1 MGDPGGMKNFGRVGI
16 GIAFLV
22 GCGGGGSSSVSI
34 DNFAQ
39 KYAEALCEKNFT
51 CCDQAELTGKTQSQ
65 CVSDNSAVLSLLIS
79 EIKSSQAQNRASY
92 SATASGT
99 CVDSLKAMSCDEFK
113 QGSQANMAACMA
125 LIMPKVAMGGAC
137 TQSYECVTENCEGA
151 DTSTDPPTE
160 GTCGPAPTVASVG
173 ASCATAEC
181 VGGAYCDSATTT
193 CQPKKGAGEAC
204 TLDSECL
211 NSCNTTTNTCTCYA
225 GCRVVEATTTGG
237 TVLSVLVLGA
247 GFVFVRKRW
256 RRRA

>member
-1 MGDPGGMKNFGRVGI
+1 MKKLGWVGI
-16 GIAFLV
+16 GIVLLV
-22 GCGGGGSSSVSI
+22 GCGGGGSSSVTI

-92 SATASGT
+92 SATASGM

-137 TQSYECVTENCEGA
+137 TQAYECVTGNCEGA
-151 DTSTDPPTE
+151 DSTTTPPTE
-160 GTCGPAPTVASVG
+160 GTCAAAPTVVNVG
-173 ASCATAEC
+173 NSCASFPCAD
-181 VGGAYCDSATTT
+181 GAYCDSATVT
-193 CQPKKGAGEAC
+193 CQPLKGAGEAC
-204 TLDSECL
+204 MSDSECL
-211 NSCNTTTNTCTCYA
+211 NSCNTTTNTCSCYA
-225 GCRVVEATTTGG
+225 GCSVVEATTTGG
-237 TVLSVLVLGA
+237 TVLSVLALGA
-247 GFVFVRKRW
+247 GFVFVRKRR

>member
-1 MGDPGGMKNFGRVGI
+1 MKNFGRVGI

-22 GCGGGGSSSVSI
+22 GCGGGGSSSVTI

-65 CVSDNSAVLSLLIS
+65 CVSDNQAAFSFLIS
-79 EIKSSQAQNRASY
+79 SIKSSQAQNRASY
-92 SATASGT
+92 SSTASGM

-137 TQSYECVTENCEGA
+137 TQPYECVTGNCEGA
-151 DTSTDPPTE
+151 DSSTDPPTE

-181 VGGAYCDSATTT
+181 VGGAYCDTATTT

-204 TLDSECL
+204 TSDSECL

-237 TVLSVLVLGA
+237 TVLSVLALGA
-247 GFVFVRKRW
+247 GFVFVRKRR